1 MTDSSAMGEDER
13 IQIRVSDDELE
24 AFVTVGPGDPLDRA
38 ALEHRLD
45 ALEIREG
52 LDPTALDRV
61 VDALAR
67 EVGRPEA
74 ICVARGEAPV
84 MGRPARLELAEPGD
98 PLPGT
103 LREDGS
109 LDFRDRRRL
118 VPVVE
123 GALLGRIRPA
133 EDGKA
138 GRTVFG
144 ASTPPP
150 PPPGAELRFGDGVR
164 LEAERVL
171 AARDGARAIDDTGQL
186 DVVDLHVH
194 EGAVDPASG
203 HLETRGSL
211 QVTRDVTVGM
221 RVRARHDVAIGGV
234 LDGGVVEAGG
244 SVEIAR
250 GAIGREEGSV
260 QAGGDLRVG
269 HALGIRLRA
278 MGVLRVA
285 KSVST
290 SHLHAREVEVG
301 GRVLSDEVAAEARV
315 HVQSAGSP
323 AGGPCRLRAAVPLE
337 PADFDP
343 SLRPAPLGGPSP
355 ARKRRGGHRDTP
367 SRTRDYKRGRLARS
381 EDLEK
386 RLTWRRNQRAL
397 ERNACVVVDGEAHA
411 GCRIEIAAARLVLDE
426 TVHRQTFRLDPETGE
441 IAASETPA

>member
-1 MTDSSAMGEDER
+1 MGEADR
-13 IQIRVSDDELE
+13 IQIQVSDDELE
-24 AFVTVGPGDPLDRA
+24 AFATVGPGDPMDRA
-38 ALEHRLD
+38 ALEHRLT

-52 LDPTALDRV
+52 LDPTGLDRV
-61 VDALAR
+61 AEALAR
-67 EVGRPEA
+67 EIGRPEA
-74 ICVARGEAPV
+74 VCIARGEAPV
-84 MGRPARLELAEPGD
+84 AGRPAMLELEEPGG
-98 PLPGT
+98 PVPGT

-109 LDFRDRRRL
+109 LDFRERRLL
-118 VPVVE
+118 VPVAE
-123 GALLGRIRPA
+123 GALLGRIHPA
-133 EDGKA
+133 QEGKA
-138 GRTVFG
+138 GRSIFG
-144 ASTPPP
+144 AALEPPP
-150 PPPGAELRFGDGVR
+150 PPEADLRFGEGVR
-164 LEAERVL
+164 VEGERVI
-171 AARDGARAIDDTGQL
+171 AARDGARTIDATSGL

-194 EGAVDPASG
+194 EGAVDATSG

-211 QVTRDVTVGM
+211 EVTRDVAVGL
-221 RVRARHDVAIGGV
+221 RVRASHDVAIGGV
-234 LDGGVVEAGG
+234 LDGGIVEAGG

-278 MGVLRVA
+278 MGVLRVT

-301 GRVLSDEVAAEARV
+301 GKALSDEIAAESRI

-343 SLRPAPLGGPSP
+343 SLRPAPIGGPSP

-367 SRTRDYKRGRLARS
+367 SRTRQNKRRRLARS

-386 RLTWRRNQRAL
+386 RLAWRRNQRAL
-397 ERNACVVVDGEAHA
+397 ERSACVVVDGEAHA
-411 GCRIEIAAARLVLDE
+411 GCCIEIATARLVLDE
-426 TVHRQTFRLDPETGE
+426 TVRRQTFRLDPETGE
-441 IAASETPA
+441 IAASETPT